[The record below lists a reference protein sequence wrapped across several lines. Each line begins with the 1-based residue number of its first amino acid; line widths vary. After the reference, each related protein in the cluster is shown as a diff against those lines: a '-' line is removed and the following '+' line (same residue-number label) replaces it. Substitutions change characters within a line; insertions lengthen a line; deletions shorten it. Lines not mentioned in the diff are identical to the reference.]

1 MLYILLLAI
10 ATIVAL
16 WMLTLVWGDW
26 RFDRYVASELA
37 QRLPI
42 DLPPACVFLPCKGLD
57 PELRATLEALC
68 RQDYPRYEV
77 ICAVESADDPA
88 FAVIQDT
95 IRSAPPM
102 SMRCVVA
109 TEPAVHCSQKICN
122 LLAGI
127 AAAPS
132 EARVFAF
139 LDSDAVPPAHWLRA
153 LSAPLTSPTI
163 GAVTGFRWYVPDGT
177 LVGLVRCA
185 WNRLALSLLGGHSR
199 NFCWGGS
206 MALRRDVFESLEIA
220 QRWRNVLSEDFEV
233 TRAMHEA
240 KLKIHFSPWVLLPS
254 HDHATWRGFWEFAR
268 RQLIITRIC
277 HPPFWLF
284 SSTLTVLCAVTFWGL
299 LLGNLAT
306 AAAGRDHLATVGWL
320 LFAAVYALGAVH
332 GLLRQH
338 AVARMLPDPAQR
350 RGAWAA
356 DVVGGPLIIL
366 VNLALVVASGTS
378 NRFWWRGKRYVM
390 RAIDRVEIIDRRDD
404 ATGTAVGTS
413 REKSRGGRHALR
425 VALLVT
431 DHERGGAPLRLLRL
445 ARGLR
450 AAGVEVLAGCLAGE
464 GPMTAEFQ
472 RAGARTFACDA
483 CCSTDWTAI
492 LRLRRHVRRLQPDL
506 VHATLFHANVA
517 AQLALRG
524 LGIPL
529 LTSTATIEVERGWH
543 LWAERLFAGWD
554 DGRTVNSAAVAEH
567 VCARLGCRPSAVHV
581 IPPATTLVEPPPR
594 AQAREAY
601 SIPRG
606 CFVVLWYGRLDPVKR
621 LPIVVGCARIMAGE
635 NVVFLIAGDG
645 PERPRIER
653 LIRSLGLEDR
663 VRLLGWQ
670 TDVAAL
676 LATADA
682 LLFPSRTEGMPNTVL
697 EAMAAGVPVVG
708 SDIPALRELA
718 GDEGRLTLVK
728 QDCIPA
734 YVAALRRFQDDPQ
747 AATRQARL
755 AAEWV
760 ARNGS
765 IDRSVGATLDVYRRV
780 LQNRKP
786 RW

>member
-1 MLYILLLAI
+1 MLYLLLLAI

-26 RFDRYVASELA
+26 RFDRYVASELT
-37 QRLPI
+37 QPLPV
-42 DLPPACVFLPCKGLD
+42 DLPPACVFLPCKGID
-57 PELRATLEALC
+57 PELQATLRALC

-95 IRSAPPM
+95 IRSAPPL

-109 TEPAVHCSQKICN
+109 TVPAVRCSQKICN

-139 LDSDAVPPAHWLRA
+139 LDSDAVPPVHWLRA

-206 MALRRDVFESLEIA
+206 MALRRDVFETLEIA

-284 SSTLTVLCAVTFWGL
+284 SSTLTVLCAVSFWGL
-299 LLGNLAT
+299 LVGNLAI
-306 AAAGRDHLATVGWL
+306 AAAGWAGLATVGWV
-320 LFAAVYALGAVH
+320 LFAAIYALGAVH

-378 NRFWWRGKRYVM
+378 NRFWWRGKRYAM
-390 RAIDRVEIIDRRDD
+390 RAIDRVEIIDRRGD
-404 ATGTAVGTS
+404 ATGMAVGAS
-413 REKSRGGRHALR
+413 RDNSRAGRRGLR
-425 VALLVT
+425 IALLVT
-431 DHERGGAPLRLLRL
+431 DHGRGGAPLRLLRL
-445 ARGLR
+445 ARGLH
-450 AAGVEVLAGCLAGE
+450 AAGVEVLAGCLTRE
-464 GPMTAEFQ
+464 GPLTAEFQ

-483 CCSTDWTAI
+483 CCSADWTAVF
-492 LRLRRHVRRLQPDL
+492 RLRRHFRRLQPDL
-506 VHATLFHANVA
+506 VQATLFHANVA
-517 AQLALRG
+517 AQLAVRG

-529 LTSTATIEVERGWH
+529 LTSTATIEVERRWH

-554 DGRTVNSAAVAEH
+554 DGRIVHSAAVAEH
-567 VCARLGCRPSAVHV
+567 VCAHVGGRPCAIHV
-581 IPPATTLVEPPPR
+581 IPPAITPMEQPPR
-594 AQAREAY
+594 AQARQAL
-601 SIPRG
+601 SIPHD

-621 LPIVVGCARIMAGE
+621 VPIVVDCARIMAGE
-635 NVVFLIAGDG
+635 NVAFLIAGDG

-653 LIRSLGLEDR
+653 LIHAMSLEDR
-663 VRLLGWQ
+663 VRLLGWR

-676 LATADA
+676 LATADV

-718 GDEGRLTLVK
+718 GDEGRLTLVTE
-728 QDCIPA
+728 DRIPA
-734 YVAALRRFQDDPQ
+734 YVAALRRIQADPD

-755 AAEWV
+755 AAAWV

-765 IDRSVGATLDVYRRV
+765 IDRCVAATLDVYRRV
-780 LQNRKP
+780 LLSREL
-786 RW
+786 RS